1 MNGWI
6 PIPFDYLP
14 FGGAPSLPT
23 MAPILF
29 EDFAPPPYQMYQPEI
44 PPYKMYEQD
53 VPPPFSIYQPEVP
66 SYDIYQP
73 DPFLFPSPH
82 QMYPFEQHPLAMPS
96 INEPISK
103 LGFTF
108 QKSEPVPE
116 LPELPPLTVNK
127 FTPEKIGRTFPSNNY
142 ATERYNPP
150 PVSFNHQSTRMEP
163 IVVQSSPT
171 LGMLA
176 NLWNKKE

>member
-73 DPFLFPSPH
+73 DPFLFPVPIRCT
-82 QMYPFEQHPLAMPS
+82 PLSSTLWRCPPS
-96 INEPISK
+96 MNPYLNSVLRFK
-103 LGFTF
+103 NLSLF
-108 QKSEPVPE
+108 Q
-116 LPELPPLTVNK
+116 
-127 FTPEKIGRTFPSNNY
+127 NY
-142 ATERYNPP
+142 QNYL
-150 PVSFNHQSTRMEP
+150 H
-163 IVVQSSPT
+163 
-171 LGMLA
+171 
-176 NLWNKKE
+176 